1 MNSREMIP
9 TIRATTAPTMI
20 IARRAAASGRNSPLA
35 ARPIASRIQIGLI
48 GGWRRTR
55 TTIGTRPYWSRRS
68 RASAA
73 SSGVASAS
81 VSWMYAWASTDEPS
95 VGAGSDDMSVMRAG
109 SSVTAGRS
117 SG

>member
-20 IARRAAASGRNSPLA
+20 IARSAAARGRNSPEA
-35 ARPIASRIQIGLI
+35 ARPIATSTQIGLI
-48 GGWRRTR
+48 GGWRRMR
-55 TTIGTRPYWSRRS
+55 TSTGTRPYESRRS
-68 RASAA
+68 MASAA

-81 VSWMYAWASTDEPS
+81 VIWMYDWASAEASSAS
-95 VGAGSDDMSVMRAG
+95 VSVWRPG
-109 SSVTAGRS
+109 SSLTAGCS